1 MQQTSKA
8 SISIGFNSCLNT
20 YIVWEPA
27 IIRLDQLDS
36 VLGPVPGGLG
46 RVRAKPDKSEI
57 AERRSKWAD
66 IRLKNRPVQAKR
78 SQGAARSG
86 TARCHE
92 ITIHH
97 VLHHVRLYKRPRGD
111 EKDCARERSR
121 ARHVLIT

>member
-1 MQQTSKA
+1 M
-8 SISIGFNSCLNT
+8 
-20 YIVWEPA
+20 WEPA

-46 RVRAKPDKSEI
+46 WVQAKPDKSEI

-86 TARCHE
+86 AASCHE
-92 ITIHH
+92 LTIHQVIDH
-97 VLHHVRLYKRPRGD
+97 VQLYKRPRGD
-111 EKDCARERSR
+111 EKSCAREESR
-121 ARHVLIT
+121 ACHVLIT